1 MQRQLILGKEL
12 RNRSADQIVE
22 SAKIIQ
28 ESDGL
33 WHIEL
38 CLSWLAPNPFLLG
51 EFEVRKLKQFKML
64 NSALRNVFEKTDL
77 STVLIVRDRTAPL
90 PIQII

>member
-12 RNRSADQIVE
+12 RNRSADQVVL

-38 CLSWLAPNPFLLG
+38 QLNWLAPNPFLLG
-51 EFEVRKLKQFKML
+51 EFEVRKLRQFKML
-64 NSALRNVFEKTDL
+64 NSALRNVFEKTGL
-77 STVLIVRDRTAPL
+77 TTVTIVRHPDAPM
-90 PIQII
+90 PPQVI